1 MKITRTSI
9 ATGLTSK
16 FPDLSIGKA
25 LELTN
30 AFCTL
35 IGDSM
40 SAGHDIELRGVGVF
54 KVKQSCERKGRNPRT
69 GEAITIPAQRR
80 VSFKASDA
88 VVRSLKD

>member
-1 MKITRTSI
+1 
-9 ATGLTSK
+9 
-16 FPDLSIGKA
+16 
-25 LELTN
+25 
-30 AFCTL
+30 
-35 IGDSM
+35 M